1 LNNSPPSDPLLYRLK
16 TVAVHLALLRTGK
29 VVLFSGDHEHIE
41 MWTKGESSIWDP
53 EKPNQSDNNPTLGRN
68 LFCSGHCFLPD
79 GRLLVAGGQS
89 TNNHPVFV
97 VLSALTILPAIL
109 KLFGKEAADHDIHT
123 FHPEKEEWH
132 YHRHIKMPKARWYP
146 TCVTL
151 PDGKGMIVSGT
162 YAHAFHSLFGG
173 FINIDYEIFD
183 PSTNTLSK
191 PSNFIEK
198 IELYPF
204 LHVLPGGLLFVHSKD
219 TTHFWDIVG
228 GKLIADTEFHTESKG
243 TRTYPGMGSS
253 VLLPL
258 DQQQQQQNKT
268 TSASPDTARILLVGG
283 STSNSPNN
291 DTDATDIAEIFTV
304 DLRNPANSP
313 GWNIVSSNPIKRF
326 LSDSV
331 LLPDGT
337 VLVTNGAKKGVAD
350 DNKEAVKEIELFDP
364 NDNSWTV
371 IGTLQKPRLY
381 HSSAVLLPDGRVLVA
396 GSTGHHWIK
405 ATISP
410 VDHFEHNVE
419 IINPPYLQ
427 RDSSTTPRPT
437 IETFPPSIKY
447 RSSFEVTI
455 AENDVDDIKMVSLI
469 RLSSTTHNNNMDQRC
484 ILLSIMDRTVKTLKL
499 STPKDGSWAPPGH
512 YMLFVVNR
520 DRVPSIGKII
530 QVGY

>member
-1 LNNSPPSDPLLYRLK
+1 MLYRLK

-29 VVLFSGDHEHIE
+29 VILFSGDHEHI
-41 MWTKGESSIWDP
+41 WNWSRGESSIWDP
-53 EKPNQSDNNPTLGRN
+53 EKPSQNDNNPTLDRN

-79 GRLLVAGGQS
+79 GRLFVSGGQS

-123 FHPEKEEWH
+123 FDPAKEEWH
-132 YHRHIKMPKARWYP
+132 YHHRIKMPKARWYP

-151 PDGKGMIVSGT
+151 PDGKAMMVSGT
-162 YAHAFHSLFGG
+162 YAHTFHSIFGG
-173 FINIDYEIFD
+173 FINTDYEIFD

-191 PSNFIEK
+191 PAKFIEE

-204 LHVLPGGLLFVHSKD
+204 LHVLPGGILFVHSKD
-219 TTHFWDIVG
+219 TSHFWNIAESKV
-228 GKLIADTEFHTESKG
+228 IADIEFHTKSKG

-253 VLLPL
+253 LLLPL
-258 DQQQQQQNKT
+258 DQQQENAT
-268 TSASPDTARILLVGG
+268 TGPLDTARILLVGG
-283 STSNSPNN
+283 STSLSPNN
-291 DTDATDIAEIFTV
+291 NTDATDIAEIFTV

-313 GWNIVSSNPIKRF
+313 GWDIVSSKPTKRF
-326 LSDSV
+326 LCDSI

-350 DNKEAVKEIELFDP
+350 DNKEAVKEIEIFNP
-364 NDNSWTV
+364 SDNSWTV
-371 IGTLQKPRLY
+371 IGTLQKARLY

-396 GSTGHHWIK
+396 GSTGHSWIT
-405 ATISP
+405 AALAP
-410 VDHFEHNVE
+410 ADHFEHDIE
-419 IINPPYLQ
+419 TINPSYLQ
-427 RDSSTTPRPT
+427 RDSTPRPT

-447 RSSFEVTI
+447 RSSFEVAT
-455 AENDVDDIKMVSLI
+455 AENDVDDIKMVSLV

-512 YMLFVVNR
+512 YMLFVVNN
-520 DRVPSIGKII
+520 DGVPSIGKII
-530 QVGY
+530 KVGY

>member
-1 LNNSPPSDPLLYRLK
+1 MNNSSPSDPLLYRLK
-16 TVAVHLALLRTGK
+16 SVAVHLALQRTGK
-29 VVLFSGDHEHIE
+29 VVLFSGDHEHIW
-41 MWTKGESSIWDP
+41 MWSRGESSIWDP
-53 EKPNQSDNNPTLGRN
+53 EKPTQSDNNPTLDRN
-68 LFCSGHCFLPD
+68 LFCSGHCLLPD
-79 GRLLVAGGQS
+79 GRLFVSGGQS

-97 VLSALTILPAIL
+97 VLSALTILPAVL
-109 KLFGKEAADHDIHT
+109 KLFGREAADHDIHT
-123 FHPEKEEWH
+123 FDPDKEEWH
-132 YHRHIKMPKARWYP
+132 YHRDIKMPKARWYP

-151 PDGKGMIVSGT
+151 PDGKAMMVSGT

-173 FINIDYEIFD
+173 FINTDYEVFD

-191 PSNFIEK
+191 PAKFIEK

-219 TTHFWDIVG
+219 TSRFWNIAE
-228 GKLIADTEFHTESKG
+228 GKVIADVEFHTRSKG

-258 DQQQQQQNKT
+258 DQQQENANT
-268 TSASPDTARILLVGG
+268 PHDTARILLAGG
-283 STSNSPNN
+283 STSISPNN
-291 DTDATDIAEIFTV
+291 NTDATDIAEIFTV

-313 GWNIVSSNPIKRF
+313 GWDILSSNPIKRF
-326 LSDSV
+326 LCDSV

-364 NDNSWTV
+364 EGSSWTV

-427 RDSSTTPRPT
+427 RDSTPRPT
-437 IETFPPSIKY
+437 IETFPSSITY
-447 RSSFEVTI
+447 RSSFEVAI
-455 AENDVDDIKMVSLI
+455 AENDVDYIKMVSLI

-512 YMLFVVNR
+512 YMLFVVNN
-520 DRVPSIGKII
+520 DGVPSVGKII

>member
-1 LNNSPPSDPLLYRLK
+1 MLYKLK
-16 TVAVHLALLRTGK
+16 TVAVHLALLKTGK
-29 VVLFSGDHEHIE
+29 VVLFSGDHENIG

-53 EKPNQSDNNPTLGRN
+53 AKPSQNDNNPILDRN

-79 GRLLVAGGQS
+79 GRLLVAAGQS
-89 TNNHPVFV
+89 TNNHPIFV

-123 FHPEKEEWH
+123 FDPAKEEWH
-132 YHRHIKMPKARWYP
+132 YHRHTKMPKARWYP

-151 PDGKGMIVSGT
+151 PDGKAMIVSGT

-173 FINIDYEIFD
+173 FINTDYELFD

-191 PSNFIEK
+191 PAKFIEK

-204 LHVLPGGLLFVHSKD
+204 LHVLPGGLLFVHSKA
-219 TTHFWDIVG
+219 TTYLWSIG
-228 GKLIADTEFHTESKG
+228 EGKVIANAEFHTKSKG

-258 DQQQQQQNKT
+258 DQQQKNPT
-268 TSASPDTARILLVGG
+268 DPLDTARILLVGG
-283 STSNSPNN
+283 SNSISPNRN
-291 DTDATDIAEIFTV
+291 THATDIAEIFTV
-304 DLRNPANSP
+304 DLRDPANSP
-313 GWNIVSSNPIKRF
+313 GWDIVSSNLIKRF
-326 LSDSV
+326 LCDSV

-350 DNKEAVKEIELFDP
+350 DNKEEVKEIEIFDP
-364 NDNSWTV
+364 ADNSWTV
-371 IGTLQKPRLY
+371 VGTLQRPRLY

-396 GSTGHHWIK
+396 GSTGHHWIQ

-410 VDHFEHNVE
+410 VDHFEHNIE

-427 RDSSTTPRPT
+427 GDSTITPRPM
-437 IETFPPSIKY
+437 IESFPQSIKY
-447 RSSFEVTI
+447 RSSFEVST
-455 AENDVDDIKMVSLI
+455 AENDVDDIKMVSLV

-484 ILLSIMDRTVKTLKL
+484 ILLTIVDRSLKTLKL
-499 STPKDGSWAPPGH
+499 LTPKDGSWAPPGH
-512 YMLFVVNR
+512 YMLFVVNK
-520 DRVPSIGKII
+520 DGVPSIGKII